1 MHIFNGKTSFETLKE
16 RREIVS
22 WRFRSLASH
31 CLTWNKSKAFIKED
45 NLDIEKW
52 VDEKTAVFLKIPDM
66 DDTFNFLPLL
76 IFILSFRTLE
86 HKVDNEMGGEA
97 KVPIEFLMDEFANLG
112 RIPNIKQALSVF
124 RSRRMSITILL
135 QNVNQLIA
143 MYKDDWKAFFGN
155 CDAWVY
161 LSGSTEPDT
170 TKFFFR
176 SSWKKRRFI
185 FVSVIRGLFVVNRSE
200 RMLFQSVRSGN

>member
-1 MHIFNGKTSFETLKE
+1 
-16 RREIVS
+16 
-22 WRFRSLASH
+22 
-31 CLTWNKSKAFIKED
+31 
-45 NLDIEKW
+45 
-52 VDEKTAVFLKIPDM
+52 
-66 DDTFNFLPLL
+66 
-76 IFILSFRTLE
+76 
-86 HKVDNEMGGEA
+86 
-97 KVPIEFLMDEFANLG
+97 MDEFANLG

-170 TKFFFR
+170 TKFF
-176 SSWKKRRFI
+176 SKQLEKDDLYS
-185 FVSVIRGLFVVNRSE
+185 
-200 RMLFQSVRSGN
+200 